1 MKSTDHFKRTIQ
13 SYLEQRAQEDELF
26 AKSYAKPNKNIDDCI
41 TYILNYVQKS
51 GCNGF
56 ADEEI
61 YSVACHFFDED
72 EIEVGKPIQC
82 QVAVNHVVQL
92 TEEEKAQARQDA
104 IRKYQEEEL
113 HKIKTRNKPKVA
125 PKQNTQSSP
134 SLFDFAL

>member
-72 EIEVGKPIQC
+72 DIEVGKPIQC

-104 IRKYQEEEL
+104 IRKYQEEKL

>member
-72 EIEVGKPIQC
+72 DIEVGKPIQC

-134 SLFDFAL
+134 SLFDFSL